1 MHRPA
6 LVVIDDRSLEI
17 LLRRASPLLAWMLLA
32 ALFTTSLSAA
42 QTSDE
47 QRLIATLQLGA
58 SPTVRYL
65 DQAGVP
71 IDYAA
76 FAHLLGD
83 GKTLSSTK
91 DSQAGAAVLRIQTP
105 GQPARFAFK
114 RGDAFP
120 PFELPALQG
129 GTQRLGSYQGRYTL
143 IGFFFADCAPCIAEV
158 PTLNA
163 FAREHGDMNFVA
175 ITYED
180 SDTSRQFATDRSFA
194 WPILHDGQALI
205 DTLGVNTYPT
215 LMLLDPTGHVAGVA
229 IGMSMRDDE
238 AKRLADL
245 NRWIGLWRADTRAP
259 L

>member
-1 MHRPA
+1 
-6 LVVIDDRSLEI
+6 
-17 LLRRASPLLAWMLLA
+17 ML
-32 ALFTTSLSAA
+32 
-42 QTSDE
+42 DE
-47 QRLIATLQLGA
+47 QRLIASLQLGA
-58 SPTVRYL
+58 SPSVRYL
-65 DQAGVP
+65 DQAGVSVG
-71 IDYAA
+71 YTA
-76 FAHLLGD
+76 FARLLGD
-83 GKTLSSTK
+83 GKTFSSTK
-91 DSQAGAAVLRIQTP
+91 DSQTGAAVLRIQTP
-105 GQPARFAFK
+105 GQPGRFAFK

-143 IGFFFADCAPCIAEV
+143 ISFFFADCAPCVAEV

-163 FAREHGDMNFVA
+163 YARQHGDMNFVA

-180 SDTSRQFATDRSFA
+180 ADAARQFATDRSFA
-194 WPILHDGQALI
+194 WPILHNGQDLI

-229 IGMSMRDDE
+229 IGMNMRDDE

-245 NRWIGLWRADTRAP
+245 HRWIGLWQTATRAP

>member
-1 MHRPA
+1 M
-6 LVVIDDRSLEI
+6 V
-17 LLRRASPLLAWMLLA
+17 LA
-32 ALFTTSLSAA
+32 ALFMAPLHAA
-42 QTSDE
+42 QMGDDE
-47 QRLIATLQLGA
+47 QRLIASLQLGA
-58 SPTVRYL
+58 SPSVHYL
-65 DQAGVP
+65 DAAGVH

-76 FAHLLGD
+76 FARQLGD
-83 GKTLSSTK
+83 GKSFSSTK
-91 DSQAGAAVLRIQTP
+91 DSDAGAAMLRIRSP
-105 GQPARFAFK
+105 GQPGRFAFK

-129 GTQRLGSYQGRYTL
+129 DTQRLGTFRGRYTL
-143 IGFFFADCAPCIAEV
+143 ISFFFADCAPCIAEV

-163 FAREHGDMNFVA
+163 FARQHGEMNFVA

-180 SDTSRQFATDRSFA
+180 ADAARQFATDRRFA
-194 WPILHDGQALI
+194 WPILHDGQGLI

-238 AKRLADL
+238 PKRLADL
-245 NRWIGLWRADTRAP
+245 NRWIGLWRTATRAP

>member
-1 MHRPA
+1 
-6 LVVIDDRSLEI
+6 
-17 LLRRASPLLAWMLLA
+17 MLLA
-32 ALFTTSLSAA
+32 ALFTTSLHAA

-47 QRLIATLQLGA
+47 QRLIASLQLGA

-65 DQAGVP
+65 DQAGLSV
-71 IDYAA
+71 DYAA
-76 FAHLLGD
+76 FARLLGD
-83 GKTLSSTK
+83 GKTFSGTK
-91 DSQAGAAVLRIQTP
+91 DGQTGAAVLRIQTP
-105 GQPARFAFK
+105 GQPARFALK

-143 IGFFFADCAPCIAEV
+143 ISFFFADCAPCIAEV

-163 FAREHGDMNFVA
+163 FARQHGDMNFVA

-180 SDTSRQFATDRSFA
+180 ADTARRFASSRGFA
-194 WPILHDGQALI
+194 WSILHGGQALI
-205 DTLGVNTYPT
+205 DTLGVSTYPT
-215 LMLLDPTGHVAGVA
+215 LMLLDPSGHVAGVA

-245 NRWIGLWRADTRAP
+245 NRLIELWQTATRAP